1 MFVSDKDGEP
11 LRWPDGGFV
20 RAVRASTLR
29 ELLSKLEDDP
39 LLYVNRVG
47 NLSITTD
54 DIGNLIGII
63 DFGSEVIELY
73 EDGN

>member
-11 LRWPDGGFV
+11 LRWADGGFV
-20 RAVRASTLR
+20 KAVRASALR

-54 DIGNLIGII
+54 DVTNLIGMI
-63 DFGSEVIELY
+63 DFGSEVIELFR
-73 EDGN
+73 DSS